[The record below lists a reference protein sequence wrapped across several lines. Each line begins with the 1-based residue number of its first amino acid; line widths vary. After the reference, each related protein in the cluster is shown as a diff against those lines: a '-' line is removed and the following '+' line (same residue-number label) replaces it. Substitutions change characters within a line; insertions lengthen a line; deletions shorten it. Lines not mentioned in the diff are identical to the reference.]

1 MSLGAVYTLQGRMTG
16 EHLTTFLFY
25 GTTPTPLT
33 PSPTPAHTSHPFLP
47 PCAVNFVSAASFDV
61 GDRWTSIQDAIGS
74 TASVFALT
82 DRIPRLKIRTDLRHH
97 PRRHHSHGHANAT
110 HLHFTT
116 GGNESMG
123 HTTPEAH
130 STTTLPTATPVP
142 ATDGVV
148 TTGRVVFRNVTFA
161 YPLRGAVPV
170 LRNLNLQIP
179 PGRRTAIVG
188 GTVPQTSGLDQGRTW
203 MEDPHP
209 KPR

>member
-25 GTTPTPLT
+25 GTLSSLVPRSYPPPTR
-33 PSPTPAHTSHPFLP
+33 TSHPHLP
-47 PCAVNFVSAASFDV
+47 SLPCAVNFVSAASFDV

-97 PRRHHSHGHANAT
+97 PRRHHHHTHANPT
-110 HLHFTT
+110 HLTPHESHFT

-123 HTTPEAH
+123 HTHPEAH
-130 STTTLPTATPVP
+130 STTTLPTEAPVP
-142 ATDGVV
+142 ATAGAG
-148 TTGRVVFRNVTFA
+148 TPGRVVFRNVTFA

-188 GTVPQTSGLDQGRTW
+188 GTLPQTVD
-203 MEDPHP
+203 
-209 KPR
+209 